1 MPIKLANNASGTLAT
16 AINASD
22 TGIALTTGD
31 GVEFPT
37 LGAGDYFYATI
48 TSTQGTQEIVKATA
62 RSGDSLTVVRAQ
74 EGTSAAGFAVGS
86 RFELRVTAQSV
97 FDAVGDVVA
106 SQVGFTPTGGVAA
119 TDVQAA
125 IAELDTE
132 KVAFTRLDDN
142 DGASLVG
149 FLQSGVGATARTV
162 QSKERDVIN
171 VKDFGAVGDGVADD
185 AAAFQL
191 ALNAAAALGNAF
203 LWLAPADTYKCGSG
217 LTIDTNKVGI
227 IGNGARLSFATLS
240 SGSALTITQ
249 SNADGN
255 LRNALNHAHP
265 ISGVVFVGPGVAVAG
280 VTCITI
286 RDSSSPNIISG
297 GIVRDCAFIN
307 FANDVV
313 FGSGAFCWTFD
324 KCNFTLTSGTP
335 STYSITIPN
344 ETNSGERNSFNNCM
358 WNNRP
363 LILDQSEPDTS
374 TFFNNCSFDYG
385 ARMMTISA
393 GSVFVIGGHVEHS
406 VDTDYWFNVSGTN
419 TLLSFL
425 GVSFHS
431 QASKTNFSPF
441 YSDSTCITGGVSISG
456 GNWNQLG
463 SISVPLI
470 GGTGRTSVEGVT
482 MLASAS
488 IPTISVYQND
498 LAYGGFESANYTAEF
513 TLANGAIR
521 SNTTARTGTWSL
533 SFPASSG
540 VTPSA
545 FCTFPCTPG
554 QKVCGEYWYRVP
566 AITGTGGTF
575 YTQVDYLD
583 KGGNVISNVYGVAL
597 TTVNVANWT
606 RISFQF
612 PPAPAG
618 TVGVK
623 LFWDVFG
630 TTSGTPIAY
639 VDDVIGTAV

>member
-1 MPIKLANNASGTLAT
+1 MPTLPVNPPFPLFTDADGQPLDDAYIYIGTANQNPVSNPVAVYWDAALTITAAQPIRTSGGYPVYNGSPARFFT
-16 AINASD
+16 AIDYSIQVRDKNGAFVYAAASKND
-22 TGIALTTGD
+22 F
-31 GVEFPT
+31 V
-37 LGAGDYFYATI
+37 
-48 TSTQGTQEIVKATA
+48 
-62 RSGDSLTVVRAQ
+62 SGDFVTV
-74 EGTSAAGFAVGS
+74 
-86 RFELRVTAQSV
+86 
-97 FDAVGDVVA
+97 
-106 SQVGFTPTGGVAA
+106 
-119 TDVQAA
+119 
-125 IAELDTE
+125 
-132 KVAFTRLDDN
+132 
-142 DGASLVG
+142 
-149 FLQSGVGATARTV
+149 LQSGTGAVQRTV
-162 QSKERDVIN
+162 QAKSEDFIN
-171 VKDFGAVGDGVADD
+171 VKDFGATGDGVTDD
-185 AAAFQL
+185 ATAFQL
-191 ALNAAAALGNAF
+191 ALNAAAARGNAF
-203 LWLAPADTYKCGSG
+203 VWLAPAATYKCGSG

-227 IGNGARLSFATLS
+227 IGNGATVTFATMTT
-240 SGSALTITQ
+240 GSALTITQ

-255 LRNALNHAHP
+255 ARNAFNHVHP
-265 ISGVVFVGPGVAVAG
+265 ISGVTFVGPGPAVSA
-280 VTCITI
+280 VSCITI
-286 RDSSSPNIISG
+286 RDAASPNIISG

-307 FANDVV
+307 FSTDVI

-324 KCNFTLTSGTP
+324 KCNFTIFSGVP
-335 STYSITIPN
+335 STYSISIPN

-363 LILDQSEPDTS
+363 LILNQAEPDTS

-385 ARMMTISA
+385 ARMMTITA
-393 GSVFVIGGHVEHS
+393 GAVFVIGGHVEHS
-406 VDTDYWFNVSGTN
+406 VDTDYWFHISGIN
-419 TLLSFL
+419 TLLSFSD
-425 GVSFHS
+425 VSFHS
-431 QASKTNFSPF
+431 QAAKANYSPF
-441 YSDSTCITGGVSISG
+441 YCDSTSTGSGIVITG
-456 GNWNQLG
+456 GNWNQLS

-470 GGTGRTSVEGVT
+470 AGTGKTQVSRLQ

-488 IPTISVYQND
+488 IPTISVYQNA

-554 QKVCGEYWYRVP
+554 QKVCGEYWYQVP

-583 KGGNVISNVYGVAL
+583 KGGNVISNVYGVAI

-606 RISFQF
+606 RIPFQF

-623 LFWDVFG
+623 LFWNVFG

-639 VDDVIGTAV
+639 VDDVIGTAI